1 MKDTAVTTVVR
12 RHLRLHTAQR
22 VLEAYSTGESFAKLV
37 RDLAPDQRRAVEG
50 LLRAAA
56 EAWGNA
62 VAIAERPRHDD
73 DDWLR

>member
-1 MKDTAVTTVVR
+1 MHDTAVSTVVR

-22 VLEAYSTGESFAKLV
+22 VLEAYSAGEPFEKLL
-37 RDLAPDQRRAVEG
+37 RGLAPDQRRAVEG

-62 VAIAERPRHDD
+62 VAAAERPADD
-73 DDWLR
+73 GWLR